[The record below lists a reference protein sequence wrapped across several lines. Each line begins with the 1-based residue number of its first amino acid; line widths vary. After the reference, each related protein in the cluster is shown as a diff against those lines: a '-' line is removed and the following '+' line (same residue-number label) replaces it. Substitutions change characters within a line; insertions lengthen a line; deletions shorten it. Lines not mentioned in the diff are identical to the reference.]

1 MNPNAKNKKPAKKH
15 WTPWLGAEPSPNP
28 SLQVDAI
35 SRTIIILAVGI
46 IIGVATTSIGL
57 QTMADKLDD
66 LIIGFVTV
74 VVVIGVVTVWIVTNK
89 ERILKGLFGTTDSDL
104 DELKSQGIDLI
115 NNFTNKD
122 YDEAEKNLNF
132 IISKAMAWY
141 VWFNFRRWILVVF
154 QALFIGF
161 GGLLGTILLFSQN
174 LLIEQ
179 QTHRLDKQNELM
191 EKQNE
196 RMDQQTYLQEADR
209 RSALVFRM
217 DNTWNEVDRELKNDL
232 GRPGVRDLSPELITR
247 IVTLC
252 EMLRPYRYL
261 EGGIL
266 SKGELSVERGQVLI
280 SLVNSNL
287 DTNSLKA
294 IYEKGNFRYSD
305 LVGVNF
311 RKAYLRNVSLSY
323 ASLAQALFPE
333 ANLGQADLT
342 KSQLNQAD
350 FSQANLSQADLSESD
365 LTKALL
371 RDARLTGANLQ
382 EADLRQ
388 ANLQNADLSFA
399 NLTNAKLSGAN
410 LQGAKLD
417 QAIVHASWMGVLA
430 KTSGDSIIGKTY
442 VLENYR
448 LDSVSTDA
456 GVGYRLRLRR
466 SPSAEI

>member
-1 MNPNAKNKKPAKKH
+1 MPTSTLRTFKAWPQFESKFKALIPKEIIIQKSIQIDASSSEVWNQLTNKK
-15 WTPWLGAEPSPNP
+15 GIEIQQSPF
-28 SLQVDAI
+28 SL
-35 SRTIIILAVGI
+35 S
-46 IIGVATTSIGL
+46 S
-57 QTMADKLDD
+57 M
-66 LIIGFVTV
+66 IGFP
-74 VVVIGVVTVWIVTNK
+74 K
-89 ERILKGLFGTTDSDL
+89 HLRTT
-104 DELKSQGIDLI
+104 
-115 NNFTNKD
+115 
-122 YDEAEKNLNF
+122 
-132 IISKAMAWY
+132 
-141 VWFNFRRWILVVF
+141 
-154 QALFIGF
+154 
-161 GGLLGTILLFSQN
+161 
-174 LLIEQ
+174 
-179 QTHRLDKQNELM
+179 
-191 EKQNE
+191 
-196 RMDQQTYLQEADR
+196 
-209 RSALVFRM
+209 
-217 DNTWNEVDRELKNDL
+217 
-232 GRPGVRDLSPELITR
+232 
-247 IVTLC
+247 
-252 EMLRPYRYL
+252 
-261 EGGIL
+261 
-266 SKGELSVERGQVLI
+266 
-280 SLVNSNL
+280 L
-287 DTNSLKA
+287 DTLQIGGKRKA

-323 ASLAQALFPE
+323 ASLAQAFFPE

-342 KSQLNQAD
+342 KSQLTQAD

-410 LQGAKLD
+410 LLGAKLD

-466 SPSAEI
+466 APSAEI